1 MSRIGKQV
9 ILIPD
14 KISTKIE
21 NNRVVIKGP
30 KGELSY
36 ILSPLINIR
45 QENNILKLA
54 RVDNSKNSLALYGL
68 SRTLINN
75 MIMGV
80 SEGFSKKLEIQG
92 VGYRSQMDGKN
103 LILNVGY
110 SHAVQIDPPKGI
122 DITVDNNT
130 NITISGINKEIVGQI
145 AAKIREVRPPEPYK
159 GKGIRY
165 QGEIVRKKVGKA
177 GK

>member
-14 KISTKIE
+14 NISTKID
-21 NNRVVIKGP
+21 NNIIIIKGP

-36 ILSPLINIR
+36 ILSPLISIR

-54 RVDNSKNSLALYGL
+54 RVDNSKDSLALYGL

-80 SEGFSKKLEIQG
+80 SEGFSRKLEIQG

-110 SHAVQIDPPKGI
+110 SHAVQINPPKGI
-122 DITVDNNT
+122 NITVDNST